1 MSLEEPAALTGA
13 DRILVLDK
21 AFAILDLLAE
31 DQQGLRIIDIQR
43 GLGIPRPTVHRLLGM
58 LTEHRYVVR
67 DGHDRYRLG
76 LRVYE
81 LGMRVH
87 AGSSALD
94 VISRELEAI
103 ADELDLTAYLSVR
116 RGDVA
121 MCLARVDRGA
131 LRITDYQVG
140 ETLPLTVGGGPKAIL
155 AGMADLEIDA
165 VLAGSRLR
173 VFTTNTL
180 ASRRD
185 VLASVAEV
193 RECGYA
199 VGAGDHVEIQ
209 TAIGVPLLD
218 GSGASAGAISV
229 AMFRPRPLEGEVDR
243 IVDRLR
249 SGAEVLASLR
259 WSADEISR

>member
-1 MSLEEPAALTGA
+1 MT
-13 DRILVLDK
+13 
-21 AFAILDLLAE
+21 
-31 DQQGLRIIDIQR
+31 
-43 GLGIPRPTVHRLLGM
+43 
-58 LTEHRYVVR
+58 
-67 DGHDRYRLG
+67 
-76 LRVYE
+76 
-81 LGMRVH
+81 
-87 AGSSALD
+87 
-94 VISRELEAI
+94 
-103 ADELDLTAYLSVR
+103 
-116 RGDVA
+116 
-121 MCLARVDRGA
+121 
-131 LRITDYQVG
+131 
-140 ETLPLTVGGGPKAIL
+140 
-155 AGMADLEIDA
+155 LEIDA
-165 VLAGSRLR
+165 VLNGSRLR

-185 VLASVAEV
+185 VLAAVAEV
-193 RECGYA
+193 RERGYA

>member
-1 MSLEEPAALTGA
+1 VSLEEPEALTGA

-31 DQQGLRIIDIQR
+31 DQNGLRIIDIQR

-67 DGHDRYRLG
+67 DDHDRYRLG

-103 ADELDLTAYLSVR
+103 ADDLDLTAYLSVR
-116 RGDVA
+116 RGEFA

-131 LRITDYQVG
+131 LRITDYQIG
-140 ETLPLTVGGGPKAIL
+140 ETLPLTVGGGPKIIL
-155 AGMADLEIDA
+155 AGMTDSEIDT
-165 VLAGSRLR
+165 VLTGGRLH

-185 VLASVAEV
+185 VLTAVAEI
-193 RECGYA
+193 RERGYA
-199 VGAGDHVEIQ
+199 IGAGDHVEVQ
-209 TAIGVPLLD
+209 TAIGVPLHD
-218 GSGASAGAISV
+218 GAGTPAGAISV

-249 SGAEVLASLR
+249 SGTAALARLR
-259 WSADEISR
+259 WSADEIAR